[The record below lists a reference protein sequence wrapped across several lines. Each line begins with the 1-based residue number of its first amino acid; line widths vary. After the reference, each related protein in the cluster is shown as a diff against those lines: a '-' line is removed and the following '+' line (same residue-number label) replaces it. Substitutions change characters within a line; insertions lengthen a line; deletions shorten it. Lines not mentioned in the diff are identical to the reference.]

1 MNERANPFADL
12 KISSTFSTKPR
23 DAKPVEEQ
31 AIARIADDNN
41 FPSRQ
46 ATRAPKIEK
55 RKPRIRRT
63 GRDQQ
68 FTAKTTAE
76 TKNRIYKRADEKDV
90 ALGELLRLALDA
102 LDREDAARGVK
113 PAPVSTTRA

>member
-1 MNERANPFADL
+1 MSERTNPFADL
-12 KISSTFSTKPR
+12 KIPATFSTKAR
-23 DAKPVEEQ
+23 TEKPVEEQ
-31 AIARIADDNN
+31 TIARIADENN

-46 ATRAPKIEK
+46 ATRTPKAEK
-55 RKPRIRRT
+55 RKPRVRRT

-76 TKNRIYKRADEKDV
+76 TKSRIYRLADEKDV

-102 LDREDAARGVK
+102 LE
-113 PAPVSTTRA
+113 RAGGDPGS

>member
-12 KISSTFSTKPR
+12 KIPPGLSTKPR
-23 DAKPVEEQ
+23 AAKPVEEDT
-31 AIARIADDNN
+31 IARIAVDNN

-46 ATRAPKIEK
+46 AAKPPRSEK
-55 RKPRIRRT
+55 RKPRVRRT

-76 TKNRIYKRADEKDV
+76 TKNRIYRLADEKDV

-102 LDREDAARGVK
+102 LDREDAARQAK
-113 PAPVSTTRA
+113 PAAE

>member
-1 MNERANPFADL
+1 MSERTNPFADL
-12 KISSTFSTKPR
+12 RIPTTFSTKPR
-23 DAKPVEEQ
+23 TEKPVEEQ
-31 AIARIADDNN
+31 TIARIADENN

-46 ATRAPKIEK
+46 ATRTPKAEK
-55 RKPRIRRT
+55 RKPRVRRT

-76 TKNRIYKRADEKDV
+76 TKSRIYRLADEKDV

-102 LDREDAARGVK
+102 LE
-113 PAPVSTTRA
+113 RAGGDPSS